1 MNHPDYAVSL
11 NNLAWLYAC
20 QGDYARAEPLYRQ
33 SLEIS
38 KKALG
43 ENHPDYAASLNNLAE
58 LYCSQGDYA
67 QAGPLCLKSLAIKK
81 QALGE
86 NHPEYAVCLGNL
98 AQFYCEQGAYCQ
110 AEPLQ
115 RQALEIAKKALGEDH
130 PEYAR
135 SLRNLAGIYYAQR
148 DFARAEPLGRQA
160 LEITKAAL
168 GENHP
173 EYADGLNNL
182 AVLYEAQGDYAR
194 AEPLLRQAVVIRRR
208 QLESTAVVQSERQQL
223 AMLQSVRSSLDHYL
237 SLTAGQDQPSPQP
250 SPILSCATGG
260 RGELLS
266 ASAYQQMLAWKGIV
280 FRRQRLACAGVQTP
294 ELAALFRQLQQVA
307 GQLAQQAWATPDPK
321 HSAHWRENIER
332 LSTEKDRLEA
342 ELSAHSAAY
351 RQAQKQITLEELQ
364 QALPNDAVLVDFL
377 QNDHVALT
385 ATRAGTEKTRQ
396 QRLIAFVVRHEGPV
410 LRINLGPARPLND
423 AIDTW
428 RESFGISPASA
439 AAGKL
444 LREKLWDPIDAH
456 IQDARI
462 VLVSPDGPLN
472 RLPLAALPGKKPDT
486 FLLEE
491 RAIALVP
498 VAQMIPEI
506 VQAKASRP
514 LPGNLL
520 LVGNINYDAQ
530 PGPAEVAQADG
541 PASTRSLPAGSM
553 HFQPLQGTRDEV
565 AAIEKLYRH
574 ELGTRGIRSLQ
585 ESQATKATVLAEAGK
600 YRYLHLATHGFF
612 IEEKLPVPVALAQR
626 GAERFRRKAH
636 GTAGRGDAPRTAF
649 RPGPGRR
656 QSHGPDRYR
665 RPCRQPGRGHG
676 RRDCRAE
683 PRRRAACHAL
693 GLRDGTGQILGGRR
707 FIGASAGLPVGR
719 GPERGGQPVERA
731 RRGDADPHGNLLHQ
745 SLAAASLGLGVVAAG
760 AVGHAPRHGQ
770 GRRGAGLPSL
780 GHPAQNVFREAIPLL
795 LGRLRP
801 QRRLAVRVLL
811 FVRLLLTLLQNVS
824 LTPTPR
830 PQAMEQLDDKQR
842 EALPKAD

>member
-1 MNHPDYAVSL
+1 M
-11 NNLAWLYAC
+11 
-20 QGDYARAEPLYRQ
+20 
-33 SLEIS
+33 
-38 KKALG
+38 
-43 ENHPDYAASLNNLAE
+43 
-58 LYCSQGDYA
+58 
-67 QAGPLCLKSLAIKK
+67 
-81 QALGE
+81 
-86 NHPEYAVCLGNL
+86 
-98 AQFYCEQGAYCQ
+98 
-110 AEPLQ
+110 
-115 RQALEIAKKALGEDH
+115 
-130 PEYAR
+130 
-135 SLRNLAGIYYAQR
+135 
-148 DFARAEPLGRQA
+148 
-160 LEITKAAL
+160 
-168 GENHP
+168 
-173 EYADGLNNL
+173 
-182 AVLYEAQGDYAR
+182 
-194 AEPLLRQAVVIRRR
+194 
-208 QLESTAVVQSERQQL
+208 
-223 AMLQSVRSSLDHYL
+223 
-237 SLTAGQDQPSPQP
+237 
-250 SPILSCATGG
+250 
-260 RGELLS
+260 
-266 ASAYQQMLAWKGIV
+266 
-280 FRRQRLACAGVQTP
+280 
-294 ELAALFRQLQQVA
+294 
-307 GQLAQQAWATPDPK
+307 
-321 HSAHWRENIER
+321 
-332 LSTEKDRLEA
+332 
-342 ELSAHSAAY
+342 
-351 RQAQKQITLEELQ
+351 
-364 QALPNDAVLVDFL
+364 
-377 QNDHVALT
+377 
-385 ATRAGTEKTRQ
+385 
-396 QRLIAFVVRHEGPV
+396 
-410 LRINLGPARPLND
+410 
-423 AIDTW
+423 
-428 RESFGISPASA
+428 
-439 AAGKL
+439 
-444 LREKLWDPIDAH
+444 
-456 IQDARI
+456 
-462 VLVSPDGPLN
+462 N

-626 GAERFRRKAH
+626 GAERFGERLTGPQAAAMHPGLLSGLALAGANRT
-636 GTAGRGDAPRTAF
+636 GQTATGGLADNRGVVTA
-649 RPGPGRR
+649 
-656 QSHGPDRYR
+656 
-665 RPCRQPGRGHG
+665 
-676 RRDCRAE
+676 E
-683 PRRRAACHAL
+683 EIAAQNLDGVQLVMLL